1 MLRKHAANAEPILS
15 ALAWDVKT
23 MLQTLV
29 MFGHLCTLGSMLWC
43 GVDVVLTVSCG
54 HLDTVEDGSEDQEE
68 LEAHGKGHRA

>member
-1 MLRKHAANAEPILS
+1 
-15 ALAWDVKT
+15 